1 MAESGKSGAGLANT
15 GGALERVGTMAGNAR
30 GHFLAMPSGRRN
42 WMVTSALVMAAMIA
56 GMAWYAS
63 RPDWRVLY
71 SGLDSKDTQQV
82 AQELAGAG
90 IAYNMTE
97 DGTGIEVN
105 ADEMDKARMEVA
117 AKGMPQS
124 GRMGFELF
132 DKPNWVGS
140 EFDEKVNYQRAMEGE
155 LEHTIGTLA
164 AVRSARVHLV
174 LPKESMFGE
183 AEQDAK
189 ASVVLQLRRT
199 SMPPEQVEAIRSL
212 VAGAVENLS
221 AQNVTL
227 VDADGRLNLNRA
239 GRGAEAGDAERG
251 LQEKLIAMLEPTAG
265 VGNIRATANVSY
277 DDSNQEK
284 TDEVYDPA
292 LVAATS
298 LHKSEQTMGDG
309 KGRAIGVPGTVSN
322 TPGTAAPGSA
332 QSGAAAGK
340 AAPAAAA
347 AAAAAVPPLLQT
359 AKGAAAAAAA
369 AAAAVQKDATLP
381 VYPQAGGGDGQT
393 MTEESGNYAVTR
405 HLTHSEQGP
414 GRIQRVSVAVVVNDR
429 MTTEGTGKLVHTV
442 WTPRSPEEM
451 KRLQELA
458 RAAVGYDAT
467 RGDQVVI
474 ENVGFSSNV
483 PEAAP
488 AGLAK
493 VTDQIDGFLQTQP
506 GLLKTLSFSV
516 LGLLLVM
523 TVLKPMSRQLITTL
537 SQTPAL
543 AAGSGSAGSAAGGAA
558 PGGRVFGQDGPSMA
572 KMMAGSR
579 LTDTQEI
586 YTHVS
591 NQIRKEPAQSTRL
604 LETWINAPAEDEE

>member
-1 MAESGKSGAGLANT
+1 MAEAAQSGAGLAHT

-42 WMVTSALVMAAMIA
+42 MMVMSGLVIAAICA
-56 GMAWYAS
+56 GMYWYAS

-71 SGLDSKDTQQV
+71 SGLDSKDTQQI

-97 DGTGIEVN
+97 DGAGVEVS
-105 ADEMDKARMEVA
+105 ADEMDKARMEIA

-183 AEQDAK
+183 AEQEAK

-199 SMPPEQVEAIRSL
+199 SMPPEQVDAIRSL

-221 AQNVTL
+221 AENVTL
-227 VDADGRLNLNRA
+227 VDADGRLNLNPA
-239 GRGAEAGDAERG
+239 GQGAEAGDAERG
-251 LQEKLIAMLEPTAG
+251 LEEKLISMLEPTAG
-265 VGNIRATANVSY
+265 VGNIRATANVAY
-277 DDSNQEK
+277 DDSSQEK

-298 LHKSEQTMGDG
+298 LHKSEQTMG
-309 KGRAIGVPGTVSN
+309 GRAKISGVPGTVSN
-322 TPGTAAPGSA
+322 TPGAAAPGSA

-359 AKGAAAAAAA
+359 ANGAAPAAAGT
-369 AAAAVQKDATLP
+369 KDANLP

-393 MTEESGNYAVTR
+393 MTEETGSYAVTR

-414 GRIQRVSVAVVVNDR
+414 GRISRMTVAIVVNDR
-429 MTTEGTGKLVHTV
+429 MTTEGTGKLEHTV
-442 WTPRSPEEM
+442 WKPRSAEEM
-451 KRLQELA
+451 QRLEQLA
-458 RAAVGYDAT
+458 RAAVGYDVT

-474 ENVGFSSNV
+474 ENVSFSSNV
-483 PEAAP
+483 PEETP
-488 AGLAK
+488 TGLAK
-493 VTDQIDGFLQTQP
+493 VMDQTDGFLQTQP

-516 LGLLLVM
+516 LGLLLVVL
-523 TVLKPMSRQLITTL
+523 VLKPMTRQMMTTL
-537 SQTPAL
+537 SQSPARAL
-543 AAGSGSAGSAAGGAA
+543 TDGHGDGAGGGSASGGSGGSRAFGSGGA
-558 PGGRVFGQDGPSMA
+558 SMA
-572 KMMAGSR
+572 KLMAGSR
-579 LTDTQEI
+579 LTDTQEV
-586 YTHVS
+586 YAHVS

-604 LETWINAPAEDEE
+604 LETWINAPVEDED